1 VVDENRGSVS
11 ASPALDRELLDAKFS
26 PPPPRPG
33 LASRRSLV
41 ERAVHSGAGVVA
53 VTAPAGYGKTTLLA
67 EWAST
72 DARPVGWVSLDRFD
86 DDPAALL
93 TLLAMAFARVFPDAA
108 GVVAEMRGQ
117 GSASLGRSAPLLA
130 AAMADAPAPFLL
142 VVDDLHEADSPACQ
156 DVLEVALAGVPEG
169 SQVVLAGRHEQSH
182 LARRRVEG
190 RAFEIGVD
198 ELRADAAAAR
208 VIFAGTGVDIAEP
221 ELDALVTRS
230 EGWPTG
236 LFLAALLARDG
247 GDPSSV
253 TGDDRFV
260 ADYLYRE
267 CVRSLPEDT
276 QRFLRRTAILEQ
288 LSGPVCDAVLD
299 RADSGALLRE
309 LEVHGLFL
317 VPLDRRRG
325 WYRYHAL
332 FREFLLGELGA
343 SENGSAVRLH
353 LSAAAWYE
361 EHGLPAQAIEHLL
374 AAGDRGHA
382 AHLVAALARPTYL
395 VGQVSVVSRW
405 LTELGDAAIRAYP
418 PLAIL
423 AGWAAVLTGAPAEAE
438 RWASMIERIRYDDDA
453 VDDQPM
459 FESARAMLRTAMFAH
474 GRERAIADAALAVA
488 SEPPWSPW
496 RDLALYLSGEVSLLS
511 GDLDDARSSFEAAAA
526 LAPQVGITD
535 AVLLSE
541 AELTIIAAREHRW
554 ADAERHVAVALDAI
568 DAFHMEGYP
577 TTALALAVGASVA
590 VHRGDR
596 AAAERLLAR
605 GMRARVGCTYAMPFV
620 SVRVRLQLA
629 VASTA
634 LGDGVTTNH
643 LLREID
649 DLLDRCRDLGA
660 LADEIAAF
668 RREAHERPADAGSTP
683 LTPAELRLLPYLQT
697 HLTLSEIG
705 RRLFISRNTVSS
717 EVGSIYRK
725 LRVTTRSEAVE
736 RAIAIGLLGA

>member
-1 VVDENRGSVS
+1 MVDEKRGSVS

-26 PPPPRPG
+26 PPPLRRG
-33 LASRRSLV
+33 LASRRALV
-41 ERAVHSGAGVVA
+41 ARAVDSGASVVA

-93 TLLAMAFARVFPDAA
+93 TLLAMAFARVFPDVA

-130 AAMADAPAPFLL
+130 AALSDAPAPFLL

-156 DVLEVALAGVPEG
+156 DVLEVALAGVPGG
-169 SQVVLAGRHEQSH
+169 SQVVLAGRHEQPH

-190 RAFEIGVD
+190 GAFEIGPE

-208 VIFAGTGVDIAEP
+208 VIFADAGVDIAEP
-221 ELDALVTRS
+221 QLDALVARS

-267 CVRSLPEDT
+267 CVRNLPEDT
-276 QRFLRRTAILEQ
+276 QRFLRRSAILEQ
-288 LSGPVCDAVLD
+288 LSGQVCDAVLD
-299 RADSGALLRE
+299 RTDSSTLLRG
-309 LEVHGLFL
+309 LEAHGLFL

-332 FREFLLGELGA
+332 FREFLLGELAA
-343 SENGSAVRLH
+343 SENGSVARLH
-353 LSAAAWYE
+353 LAAAAWYE
-361 EHGLPAQAIEHLL
+361 EHGLPAQAIEHMLV
-374 AAGDRGHA
+374 AGERTRA

-395 VGQVSVVSRW
+395 VGQVSVVARW
-405 LTELGDAAIRAYP
+405 LDELGDTAIRAFP

-423 AGWAAVLTGAPAEAE
+423 ACWAAVLTGVPAEAE
-438 RWASMIERIRYDDDA
+438 RWASMIERIRYDDEGLDEL
-453 VDDQPM
+453 PG
-459 FESARAMLRTAMFAH
+459 FESARAMLRTAMYAD
-474 GRERAIADAALAVA
+474 GRERAIADAASAVA

-496 RDLALYLSGEVSLLS
+496 RDLALYLSGEVSLLI
-511 GDLDDARSSFEAAAA
+511 GDVDAARSSFEGAAA
-526 LAPQVGITD
+526 LAPQVGISD

-541 AELTIIAAREHRW
+541 AELAILAARAHRW
-554 ADAERHVAVALDAI
+554 PDAERHVDVALEAI
-568 DAFHMEGYP
+568 EALHMEGYP

-590 VHRGDR
+590 SHRGDL

-629 VASTA
+629 IAFTA

-649 DLLDRCRDLGA
+649 DLLGRCHDLGA
-660 LADEIAAF
+660 LAEEVAAF
-668 RREAHERPADAGSTP
+668 KREAHGRPAADGSTP

-725 LRVTTRSEAVE
+725 LQVTTRNEAVE
-736 RAIAIGLLGA
+736 RAVAIGLLGG

>member
-1 VVDENRGSVS
+1 MVDENRGSVS

-26 PPPPRPG
+26 PPPRRPG
-33 LASRRSLV
+33 LASRRALI
-41 ERAVHSGAGVVA
+41 ERAAGSGARVVA

-93 TLLAMAFARVFPDAA
+93 TLLAMAFARVFPDGAE
-108 GVVAEMRGQ
+108 VVGEMRGQ

-130 AAMADAPAPFLL
+130 SALSRATAPFLL
-142 VVDDLHEADSPACQ
+142 VVDDLQEADSPACQ
-156 DVLEVALAGVPEG
+156 DVLEVVLAGVPDG

-182 LARRRVEG
+182 LSRRRVEG
-190 RAFEIGVD
+190 QAFEIGVD
-198 ELRADAAAAR
+198 ELRADVAAAR
-208 VIFAGTGVDIAEP
+208 VIFADAGVEVSEP
-221 ELDALVTRS
+221 ELGALVARS

-247 GDPSSV
+247 GEPSV

-267 CVRSLPEDT
+267 CVRNLPEAS
-276 QRFLRRTAILEQ
+276 QRFLRRSAILEQ
-288 LSGPVCDAVLD
+288 LSGPVCDAVLE
-299 RADSGALLRE
+299 RSDSSVLLRE
-309 LEVHGLFL
+309 LEAHGLFL
-317 VPLDRRRG
+317 VPLDHRRG

-332 FREFLLGELGA
+332 FREFLLSELEA
-343 SENGSAVRLH
+343 SESGSVARLH
-353 LSAAAWYE
+353 VAAAAWYE
-361 EHGLPAQAIEHLL
+361 EHGLAAQAIEHLL
-374 AAGDRGHA
+374 AAGDRTRA
-382 AHLVAALARPTYL
+382 ARLVAALARPTYL
-395 VGQVSVVSRW
+395 AGQVPVVTRW
-405 LTELGDAAIRAYP
+405 LTELGDDAIRAYP

-423 AGWAAVLTGAPAEAE
+423 ACWSAVLTGAPAEAE
-438 RWASMIERIRYDDDA
+438 RWAAMIERVRYDDEGVGDLPA
-453 VDDQPM
+453 
-459 FESARAMLRTAMFAH
+459 FESARAMLRAAMYAH
-474 GRERAIADAALAVA
+474 GRERATADAALAVA
-488 SEPPWSPW
+488 TEPPWSPW
-496 RDLALYLSGEVSLLS
+496 RDLALYLAGEVSLLN
-511 GDLDDARSSFEAAAA
+511 GEVDAARSSFQEAAA
-526 LAPQVGITD
+526 LAEQVGITD

-541 AELTIIAAREHRW
+541 AQLAILGAREQGW
-554 ADAERHVAVALDAI
+554 SQAERHVAAALDAI
-568 DAFHMEGYP
+568 GAAHMEGYP

-590 VHRGDR
+590 VDRGDR

-605 GMRARVGCTYAMPFV
+605 GMRARVGCTHAMPFV
-620 SVRVRLQLA
+620 SMRVRLQLA
-629 VASTA
+629 VAATA

-643 LLREID
+643 LLRELD
-649 DLLDRCRDLGA
+649 DLLDLRPDVGA

-668 RREAHERPADAGSTP
+668 KRQVHARPAVTGSTP

-725 LRVTTRSEAVE
+725 LHVTTRSEAVE
-736 RAIAIGLLGA
+736 RAVALGLLGA